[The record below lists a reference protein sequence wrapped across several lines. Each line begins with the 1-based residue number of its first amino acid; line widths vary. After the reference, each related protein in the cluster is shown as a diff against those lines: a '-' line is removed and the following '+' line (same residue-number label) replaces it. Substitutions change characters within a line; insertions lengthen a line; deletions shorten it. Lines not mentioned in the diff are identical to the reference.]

1 MSASKSLSTNLS
13 ARIADIMNR
22 DGDSTQTTTWPGDTR
37 SGRLHERTFTR
48 VGTRTASLA
57 VTIAFTVTHSGV
69 RAAALRCAGRTDRNP
84 RRPDRFFAS
93 RERAVQSGFD

>member
-22 DGDSTQTTTWPGDTR
+22 DGDSTQTTNWHGDTR
-37 SGRLHERTFTR
+37 SGRLHELVFTR
-48 VGTRTASLA
+48 AASIA
-57 VTIAFTVTHSGV
+57 VTIAFTVTHSGIG
-69 RAAALRCAGRTDRNP
+69 AAALRCAGRTDRNP

-93 RERAVQSGFD
+93 RERAVQSGFDDET